1 MFVTG
6 DTSALPEKSREIEM
20 IQIRRQNSKD
30 RSITRQFQ
38 FLKDFSLLRCCD
50 CLKYLTSRNESFNA
64 RTFYKQLIFRVNARI
79 V

>member
-38 FLKDFSLLRCCD
+38 F
-50 CLKYLTSRNESFNA
+50 
-64 RTFYKQLIFRVNARI
+64 
-79 V
+79 

>member
-30 RSITRQFQ
+30 RSITRD
-38 FLKDFSLLRCCD
+38 LSLLRCYD
-50 CLKYLTSRNESFNA
+50 CLKYLTSRNESFSA
-64 RTFYKQLIFRVNARI
+64 PTFYKQLHFEG
-79 V
+79 